1 MYTRKQLPTSQY
13 ELSKGVENKAFGR
26 SNDVR
31 RDDETFKDLTIGL
44 FDLDHC
50 IKWYLDNVIK
60 PKVNDFGRNLDVPV
74 MYGAPEKWKN
84 MQADGYFRD
93 QNGKIQAPL
102 ISYRRTAV
110 TKNRLLGNKVD
121 ANYPALYRTQEVKY
135 TQQNRYDQFTTLTNL
150 KPTRTFINTII
161 PEYVDI
167 TYEVVIWTDFIE
179 HMNSIVESIVFSE
192 GSYWGEPDKFKFRAK
207 IDDCQNSTDL
217 QVETDRIVRTT
228 FTITMFGYIVPDALV
243 KNLSK
248 HKSNKTNSVQQ
259 LNVEFNTDAD
269 SSVFQDRASLASGPS
284 VQSTSPVPQT
294 NVIQPAGGVSSET
307 LIYLNTN
314 LAKVAS
320 TVTPSN
326 TALFTGAS
334 FLTAPAGLPT
344 TGVSNFQFFVNG
356 QHVEPAAITSFVDN
370 GNSTCTVVFNT
381 AQLGFTLVSTD
392 EIVAVGKFA

>member
-1 MYTRKQLPTSQY
+1 
-13 ELSKGVENKAFGR
+13 
-26 SNDVR
+26 
-31 RDDETFKDLTIGL
+31 
-44 FDLDHC
+44 
-50 IKWYLDNVIK
+50 
-60 PKVNDFGRNLDVPV
+60 

-84 MQADGYFRD
+84 MQSDGYFRD

-121 ANYPALYRTQEVKY
+121 ANYPALYRTQEIKY
-135 TQQNRYDQFTTLTNL
+135 TQQNKYDQFTTLTNL

-167 TYEVVIWTDFIE
+167 TYEVVVWTDFIE
-179 HMNSIVESIVFSE
+179 HMNSIVESVVFSE

-207 IDDCQNSTDL
+207 IDDFQNTTDL
-217 QVETDRIVRTT
+217 QVETDRIVRTN
-228 FTITMFGYIVPDALV
+228 FTITMFGYIVPDALI

-269 SSVFQDRASLASGPS
+269 SSIFQDRASLAAGPS
-284 VQSTSPVPQT
+284 VQSTSPIPQT
-294 NVIQPAGGVSSET
+294 NVIQPAGGVGSET
-307 LIYLNTN
+307 LI
-314 LAKVAS
+314 S

-326 TALFTGAS
+326 TALFTVAS
-334 FLTAPAGLPT
+334 FLAAPANLPA
-344 TGVSNFQFFVNG
+344 TGVNNFQFFING

-370 GNSTCTVVFNT
+370 GNNTCTVVFNT
-381 AQLGFTLVSTD
+381 SQLGFTLITTD
-392 EIVAVGKFA
+392 EVVAIGKFA

>member
-1 MYTRKQLPTSQY
+1 MYTKKQLPTSQY
-13 ELSKGVENKAFGR
+13 ELSKGVEDKAFGR
-26 SNDVR
+26 NNDIR
-31 RDDETFKDLTIGL
+31 RDDDKFKDLTIGL

-50 IKWYLDNVIK
+50 IKWYFDNVIK

-110 TKNRLLGNKVD
+110 TKNRLLGSKVD
-121 ANYPALYRTQEVKY
+121 ANYPALYRTQEIKY
-135 TQQNRYDQFTTLTNL
+135 TQQNRYDQFTTLANL
-150 KPTRTFINTII
+150 KPTRNFINTII

-167 TYEVVIWTDFIE
+167 TYEVIVWTDFIE
-179 HMNSIVESIVFSE
+179 HMNSIVESVVFSE

-207 IDDCQNSTDL
+207 IDDFQNTTDL
-217 QVETDRIVRTT
+217 QVETDRIVRTN
-228 FTITMFGYIVPDALV
+228 FTITMFGYIVPDALI

-259 LNVEFNTDAD
+259 LNVAFNVDAD
-269 SSVFQDRASLASGPS
+269 SSVFQDQSSIATGPGM
-284 VQSTSPVPQT
+284 QITSPVTPT
-294 NVIQPAGGVSSET
+294 STILPSGGVSQEVLT
-307 LIYLNTN
+307 YLNTN
-314 LAKVAS
+314 SARTAS

-326 TALFTGAS
+326 TALFTSAA
-334 FLTAPAGLPT
+334 FLSAPSGLPAT
-344 TGVSNFQFFVNG
+344 SVSNFQFFING

-370 GNSTCTVVFNT
+370 GNNTCTLVVNT
-381 AQLGFTLVSTD
+381 AQLGFTLISTD

>member
-1 MYTRKQLPTSQY
+1 MYTKKQLPTSQY

-50 IKWYLDNVIK
+50 IKWYFDNVIK

-121 ANYPALYRTQEVKY
+121 ANYPALYRTQEIKY
-135 TQQNRYDQFTTLTNL
+135 TQQNRYDQFSTLTNL
-150 KPTRTFINTII
+150 KPTRNFINTII

-179 HMNSIVESIVFSE
+179 HMNSIVESVVFSE
-192 GSYWGEPDKFKFRAK
+192 GSYWGEHDKFKFRAK
-207 IDDCQNSTDL
+207 IDDFQNTTDL
-217 QVETDRIVRTT
+217 QVETDRIVRTN
-228 FTITMFGYIVPDALV
+228 FTITMFGYIVPDVLV
-243 KNLSK
+243 KSLSK

-259 LNVEFNTDAD
+259 LNVQFNTDAD
-269 SSVFQDRASLASGPS
+269 SAVFQDETSLAAGPAFEVTPVAPTATILPSGGTVDPIIL
-284 VQSTSPVPQT
+284 T
-294 NVIQPAGGVSSET
+294 
-307 LIYLNTN
+307 YLNTN
-314 LAKVAS
+314 SAKVAT

-326 TALFTGAS
+326 TATFTSAA
-334 FLTAPAGLPT
+334 FLAAPSGLPT
-344 TGVSNFQFFVNG
+344 TSASSFQFFING
-356 QHVEPAAITSFVDN
+356 QHIEPAAITSFVDN
-370 GNSTCTVVFNT
+370 GNNTCTLTVDT
-381 AQLGFTLVSTD
+381 AQLGFTLIASD

>member
-1 MYTRKQLPTSQY
+1 MYTKKQLPTSQY

-31 RDDETFKDLTIGL
+31 RDDDELKDLTIGL

-50 IKWYLDNVIK
+50 IKWYFDNVIK

-110 TKNRLLGNKVD
+110 TKNRMLGNKVD

-135 TQQNRYDQFTTLTNL
+135 TQQNRYDQFGTLTNL
-150 KPTRTFINTII
+150 KPTRNFINTII

-167 TYEVVIWTDFIE
+167 TYEVIVWTDFIE
-179 HMNSIVESIVFSE
+179 HMNSIVESMVYSE
-192 GSYWGEPDKFKFRAK
+192 GSYWGEPDRFKFRTK
-207 IDDCQNSTDL
+207 IDDFQNTTDL
-217 QVETDRIVRTT
+217 QVETDRIVRTS
-228 FTITMFGYIVPDALV
+228 FTITMFGYLVPDVLV

-248 HKSNKTNSVQQ
+248 QKSNKTNSVQQ
-259 LNVEFNTDAD
+259 LNVQFNTDAD
-269 SSVFQDRASLASGPS
+269 ATVFQDQTSLASGPS
-284 VQSTSPVPQT
+284 MQVTPVTPSS
-294 NVIQPAGGVSSET
+294 NILPSGGVSAEVLT
-307 LIYLNTN
+307 YLNTN
-314 LAKVAS
+314 SAKTAT

-334 FLTAPAGLPT
+334 FLAAPSGLPAT
-344 TGVSNFQFFVNG
+344 SATSFQFFING

-370 GNSTCTVVFNT
+370 GNATCTLTVDT
-381 AQLGFTLVSTD
+381 AQLGFTLISTD
-392 EIVAVGKFA
+392 EIVAVGKFG

>member
-1 MYTRKQLPTSQY
+1 MYTKKQLPTTQY

-31 RDDETFKDLTIGL
+31 RDNENFKDLTIGL

-50 IKWYLDNVIK
+50 IKWYFDNVIK

-110 TKNRLLGNKVD
+110 TKNRMLGNKVD
-121 ANYPALYRTQEVKY
+121 ANYPALYRTQEIKY
-135 TQQNRYDQFTTLTNL
+135 TQQNKYDQFSSLTNL
-150 KPTRTFINTII
+150 KPTRSFVNTII

-167 TYEVVIWTDFIE
+167 TYEVVVWTDFIE
-179 HMNSIVESIVFSE
+179 HMNSVVESVVFSE

-207 IDDCQNSTDL
+207 IDDFQNTTDL
-217 QVETDRIVRTT
+217 QVETDRIVRTN

-248 HKSNKTNSVQQ
+248 HKSNKTNSVQK
-259 LNVEFNTDAD
+259 LNVEFNTDPD
-269 SSVFQDRASLASGPS
+269 STTFQDNTSLASGPS
-284 VQSTSPVPQT
+284 IQSTSPIPQT
-294 NVIQPAGGVSSET
+294 NVIQPAGGVPLET
-307 LIYLNTN
+307 LQYLNAN
-314 LAKVAS
+314 LAKMAT

-326 TALFTGAS
+326 TAIFAGAS
-334 FLTAPAGLPT
+334 FLAAPENLPA
-344 TGVSNFQFFVNG
+344 TGVNSFQFFVNG
-356 QHVEPAAITSFVDN
+356 QHVEPTAITSFTDN
-370 GNSTCTVVFNT
+370 GGGTCTLVVNT

-392 EIVAVGKFA
+392 EIVAIGKFA